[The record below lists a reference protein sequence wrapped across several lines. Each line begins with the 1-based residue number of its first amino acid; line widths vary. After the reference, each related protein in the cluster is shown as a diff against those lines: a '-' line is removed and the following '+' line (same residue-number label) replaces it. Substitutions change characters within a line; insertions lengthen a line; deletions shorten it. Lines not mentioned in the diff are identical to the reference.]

1 MKERKLYSLTG
12 KLIVFLLLIVF
23 AASALF
29 GGIQTLMLSSV
40 GLTPNAA
47 AKKYAFEETT
57 ACGTLVQRQLHNV
70 MSYYNDMSK
79 FGTNGRYDGTKEIDY
94 RAFATDGEGSG
105 GISTTYTIDQL
116 VKMYDDGSSADL
128 NEVAAYTADN
138 YATNDAG
145 IDKEAYLAYEDGTDV
160 SQETEETDV
169 AALTEEVS
177 AADAETFDSFS
188 PDGEVYFPSDNAVK
202 SLKEKKIDP
211 ADVSS
216 QFLYLYDQ
224 GMSLETQ
231 KTKAGTYLYEYAAA
245 NLKKVSIRDLY
256 MTLSGVTEEVAA
268 FKNQES
274 GISVDADD
282 ANLWYCLEDKE
293 GNIYTNV
300 DSWKNGYTTA
310 IAQKSPYPFAFAV
323 DRTGGADKVRSYATR
338 KNSPAVEAARSYLLN
353 NQIADNYQKIF
364 VALDPD
370 LAASDYFSQYSEI
383 YSQWLPKMQL
393 LLLMIAVGGIGTLV
407 CLVLFTLQAGRNGKN
422 KEIRL
427 YFFDQWYTEIAAA
440 AAILIVMGA
449 VGIVAVCI
457 ELSYGGVHYIQ
468 NFDGNYI
475 YSGSYGNEADTWR
488 SLVAASGILA
498 GFLITLIPYC
508 SLVRRIKARNV
519 WKQSFLYCVGHRIV
533 SAGRTFYEGRQESE
547 RTILM
552 FCVFCGVQIILC
564 CGFGMFGVFLTL
576 VMDAAVLLLLLREA
590 SGRKQI
596 EHGLKEIA
604 AGDLD
609 YKIDL
614 TELQGEDNLQLAG
627 IVNSLGEGMKAAVQ
641 EQMKSERLKADLI
654 TNVSHDIKT
663 PLTSIINYVD
673 LLKRENIENEK
684 AKDYIRVLDE
694 KSQRL
699 KQLTEDLVEASK
711 ISSGNI
717 KLEFMNLNLNELVQQ
732 VNGEFAERFEGR
744 NLDLI
749 CILQPEPLLIRAD
762 SRRIW
767 RVLENLYVNVCKYS
781 MPGTRVYIT
790 VTELRTEAFTADSS
804 ANSRKAMSSYTD
816 GNPAGIFGENGLK
829 KYFGKKRLH
838 RNRAENNTDL
848 QDSQRYD
855 TENDTADAVGYS
867 ALPGRVSIAVKN
879 ISRERLNV
887 ATDELMERFVRGD
900 SARTTEGSGL
910 GLNIARSLTEL
921 QGGRF
926 GLSIDGDL
934 FKAEIILRSE

>member
-79 FGTNGRYDGTKEIDY
+79 FGTNGQYDGTKEIDY

-310 IAQKSPYPFAFAV
+310 IAQKSSYPFAFAV

-407 CLVLFTLQAGRNGKN
+407 CLVLFTPQAGRKGTFS
-422 KEIRL
+422 EFRL
-427 YFFDQWYTEIAAA
+427 YFFVQLYTDIAAA

-498 GFLITLIPYC
+498 GFLVTLIPYC
-508 SLVRRIKARNV
+508 SLGRRIKARNV

-533 SAGRTFYEGRQESE
+533 SAGRTYYEGRQESE

-654 TNVSHDIKT
+654 TNVPHDIKT

-684 AKDYIRVLDE
+684 AKDYIRVLDQ

-699 KQLTEDLVEASK
+699 KQLTEDLVEASN

-732 VNGEFAERFEGR
+732 VNGEFAERFESR

-749 CILQPEPLLIRAD
+749 CILQPEPLLICAD

-767 RVLENLYVNVCKYS
+767 RVLENLYVTVCKYA
-781 MPGTRVYIT
+781 MPGTRVYVDAI
-790 VTELRTEAFTADSS
+790 
-804 ANSRKAMSSYTD
+804 RKD
-816 GNPAGIFGENGLK
+816 GKIQF
-829 KYFGKKRLH
+829 
-838 RNRAENNTDL
+838 
-848 QDSQRYD
+848 
-855 TENDTADAVGYS
+855 
-867 ALPGRVSIAVKN
+867 SIKN
-879 ISRERLNV
+879 ISENALNCE
-887 ATDELMERFVRGD
+887 ADELTERFIRGD
-900 SARTTEGSGL
+900 VSRSTEGSGL
-910 GLNIARSLTEL
+910 GLSIAKNLTVL
-921 QGGRF
+921 QHGTIDIY
-926 GLSIDGDL
+926 LDGDM
-934 FKAEIILRSE
+934 FKVTITFDEVVKEKKPETSGYTAKPEMPEEDLEKPSSDTI

>member
-1 MKERKLYSLTG
+1 MKEKKLYSLTG
-12 KLIVFLLLIVF
+12 KLVVFLLLIIF
-23 AASALF
+23 AAGTSF
-29 GGIQTLMLSSV
+29 GVIQTLMLSNV

-47 AKKYAFEETT
+47 AKKYSFEETT
-57 ACGTLVQRQLHNV
+57 ACGTLVQQQLHNI
-70 MSYYNDMSK
+70 MSYYNDMGK
-79 FGTNGRYDGTKEIDY
+79 FGTNGRYDGKKEIDY
-94 RAFATDGEGSG
+94 RAFVTDGEQG
-105 GISTTYTIDQL
+105 GGDSTTYTIDQL
-116 VKMYDDGSSADL
+116 GKMYDDGSSADL
-128 NEVAAYTADN
+128 NGVAAYTADN

-169 AALTEEVS
+169 AALS

-188 PDGEVYFPSDNAVK
+188 PDGEIYFPSENAVK

-245 NLKKVSIRDLY
+245 NLKTVSIRDLY
-256 MTLSGVTEEVAA
+256 MTLSGVAEEVAD

-274 GISVDADD
+274 NSNIDSDD
-282 ANLWYCLEDKE
+282 SNLWYCLEDQE
-293 GNIYTNV
+293 GNVYTNV
-300 DSWKNGYTTA
+300 ASWENGYTMA
-310 IAQKSPYPFAFAV
+310 VAQKLSYPFAFGI
-323 DRTGGADKVRSYATR
+323 DRTDGADKFRSLADR
-338 KNSPAVEAARSYLLN
+338 KNSPAVEVARSYL
-353 NQIADNYQKIF
+353 QSSQAADNYQKVF

-370 LAASDYFSQYSEI
+370 LEASDYFSQYSEI
-383 YSQWLPKMQL
+383 YSQWLPKMKL
-393 LLLMIAVGGIGTLV
+393 LLVMIGVGAIGTLV
-407 CLVLFTLQAGRNGKN
+407 CLVLLTLQAGRNGKN
-422 KEIRL
+422 KEIHL
-427 YFFDQWYTEIAAA
+427 FFFDRWYTEIAAA

-449 VGIVAVCI
+449 IGIVAVCM
-457 ELSYGGVHYIQ
+457 ELSYSGVHSFRDF
-468 NFDGNYI
+468 NGNYI

-488 SLVAASGILA
+488 SLVTASGILG
-498 GFLITLIPYC
+498 GFLIMLIPYC
-508 SLVRRIKARNV
+508 SLVRRIKAHNV
-519 WKQSFLYCVGHRIV
+519 WKQSFVYLAGHRVV
-533 SAGRTFYEGRQESE
+533 SVGRTFYEDRKKSE
-547 RTILM
+547 RTVLM
-552 FCVFCGVQIILC
+552 FCVFCGVQIVLC
-564 CGFGMFGVFLTL
+564 CGFGNFGVFLTM
-576 VMDAAVLLLLLREA
+576 VMDAAVLFLLLREA

-596 EHGLKEIA
+596 EQGLKEIA

-614 TELQGEDNLQLAG
+614 SSLHGDENLQLAG

-767 RVLENLYVNVCKYS
+767 RVLENLYVNVCKYA
-781 MPGTRVYIT
+781 MPGTRVYVDAI
-790 VTELRTEAFTADSS
+790 
-804 ANSRKAMSSYTD
+804 KKD
-816 GNPAGIFGENGLK
+816 GKIQF
-829 KYFGKKRLH
+829 
-838 RNRAENNTDL
+838 
-848 QDSQRYD
+848 
-855 TENDTADAVGYS
+855 
-867 ALPGRVSIAVKN
+867 SIKN
-879 ISRERLNV
+879 ISENPLNFQ
-887 ATDELMERFVRGD
+887 ADELTERFIRGD
-900 SARTTEGSGL
+900 VSRSTEGSGL
-910 GLNIARSLTEL
+910 GLSIAKNLTVLQHGTFNIYL
-921 QGGRF
+921 
-926 GLSIDGDL
+926 DGDL
-934 FKAEIILRSE
+934 FKVTITFDEAVKEKKPMSPMIVPEPVQEEAQQDV

>member
-282 ANLWYCLEDKE
+282 DNLWYCLEDKE

-663 PLTSIINYVD
+663 PLTSIINYVN
-673 LLKRENIENEK
+673 LLKTTDQTDPRAQTYIE
-684 AKDYIRVLDE
+684 VLDR
-694 KSQRL
+694 KSLRL
-699 KQLTEDLVEASK
+699 KKLTEDLVEASK
-711 ISSGNI
+711 ASTGVLAVNREKIGMAQLLDQALGEYEE
-717 KLEFMNLNLNELVQQ
+717 KLEEKRLAVVRTVPE
-732 VNGEFAERFEGR
+732 GESYVYADGR
-744 NLDLI
+744 HL
-749 CILQPEPLLIRAD
+749 
-762 SRRIW
+762 W
-767 RVLENLYVNVCKYS
+767 RVIDNLLSNCAKYALE
-781 MPGTRVYIT
+781 GTRVYIELVRGKGT
-790 VTELRTEAFTADSS
+790 VSLS
-804 ANSRKAMSSYTD
+804 
-816 GNPAGIFGENGLK
+816 
-829 KYFGKKRLH
+829 
-838 RNRAENNTDL
+838 
-848 QDSQRYD
+848 
-855 TENDTADAVGYS
+855 
-867 ALPGRVSIAVKN
+867 VKN
-879 ISRERLNV
+879 ISREALNV
-887 ATDELMERFVRGD
+887 PPERLMERFVRGEE
-900 SARTTEGSGL
+900 SRSTEGSGL
-910 GLNIARSLTEL
+910 GLSIARSLTEL
-921 QGGRF
+921 QGGTF
-926 GLSIDGDL
+926 ELAVDGDL
-934 FKAEIILRSE
+934 FKAVVTLPQSS

>member
-1 MKERKLYSLTG
+1 MKEKKLYSLTG
-12 KLIVFLLLIVF
+12 KLVVFLLLIIF
-23 AASALF
+23 AAGTSF
-29 GGIQTLMLSSV
+29 GVIQTLMLSNV

-47 AKKYAFEETT
+47 AKKYSFEETT
-57 ACGTLVQRQLHNV
+57 ACGTLVQQQLHNI
-70 MSYYNDMSK
+70 MSYYNDMGK
-79 FGTNGRYDGTKEIDY
+79 FGTNGRYDGKKEIDY
-94 RAFATDGEGSG
+94 RAFVTDGEQSG
-105 GISTTYTIDQL
+105 GDSTTYTIDQL
-116 VKMYDDGSSADL
+116 GKMYDDGSSADL
-128 NEVAAYTADN
+128 NGVAAYTADN

-169 AALTEEVS
+169 AALS

-188 PDGEVYFPSDNAVK
+188 PDGEVYFPSENAVK

-245 NLKKVSIRDLY
+245 NPKTVSIRDLY
-256 MTLSGVTEEVAA
+256 MTLSGVAEEVAD

-274 GISVDADD
+274 NSNIDSDD
-282 ANLWYCLEDKE
+282 SNLWYCLEDQE
-293 GNIYTNV
+293 GNVYTNV
-300 DSWKNGYTTA
+300 ASWENGYTMA
-310 IAQKSPYPFAFAV
+310 VAQKLSYPFAFGI
-323 DRTGGADKVRSYATR
+323 DRTDGADKFRSLADR
-338 KNSPAVEAARSYLLN
+338 KNSPAVEVARSYL
-353 NQIADNYQKIF
+353 QSSQAADNYQKVF

-370 LAASDYFSQYSEI
+370 LEASDYFSQYSEI
-383 YSQWLPKMQL
+383 YSQWLSKMKL
-393 LLLMIAVGGIGTLV
+393 LLVMIGAGAIGTLV
-407 CLVLFTLQAGRNGKN
+407 CLVLLTLQAGRNGKN
-422 KEIRL
+422 KEIHL
-427 YFFDQWYTEIAAA
+427 YFFDRWYTEIAAA

-449 VGIVAVCI
+449 IGIVTVCM
-457 ELSYGGVHYIQ
+457 ELSYSGVHSFRDF
-468 NFDGNYI
+468 NGNYI

-488 SLVAASGILA
+488 SLVTASGILG
-498 GFLITLIPYC
+498 GFLIMLIPYC
-508 SLVRRIKARNV
+508 SLVRRIKAHNV
-519 WKQSFLYCVGHRIV
+519 WKQSFVHQAGHRVV
-533 SAGRTFYEGRQESE
+533 SVVRTFYEDRKKSE
-547 RTILM
+547 RTVLM
-552 FCVFCGVQIILC
+552 FCVFCGVQIVLC
-564 CGFGMFGVFLTL
+564 CGFGNFGVFLTM
-576 VMDAAVLLLLLREA
+576 VMDAAVLFLLLREA

-596 EHGLKEIA
+596 EQGLKEIA

-609 YKIDL
+609 YKIDPTSL
-614 TELQGEDNLQLAG
+614 HGDENLQLAG

-717 KLEFMNLNLNELVQQ
+717 KLEFMNLNLNELIQQ

-749 CILQPEPLLIRAD
+749 CILQPEPLLVRAD

-767 RVLENLYVNVCKYS
+767 RVLENLYVNVCKYA
-781 MPGTRVYIT
+781 MPGTRVYVDAI
-790 VTELRTEAFTADSS
+790 
-804 ANSRKAMSSYTD
+804 KKD
-816 GNPAGIFGENGLK
+816 GKIQF
-829 KYFGKKRLH
+829 
-838 RNRAENNTDL
+838 
-848 QDSQRYD
+848 
-855 TENDTADAVGYS
+855 
-867 ALPGRVSIAVKN
+867 SIKN
-879 ISRERLNV
+879 ISENPLNFQ
-887 ATDELMERFVRGD
+887 ADELTERFIRGD
-900 SARTTEGSGL
+900 VSRSTEGSGL
-910 GLNIARSLTEL
+910 GLSIAKNLTVLQHGSFNIYL
-921 QGGRF
+921 
-926 GLSIDGDL
+926 DGDL
-934 FKAEIILRSE
+934 FKVTITFDEAVKEKKPMSPMIVPEAVQEEAQQDA

>member
-673 LLKRENIENEK
+673 LLKREQIPGERAREYLK
-684 AKDYIRVLDE
+684 VLDQ

-699 KQLTEDLVEASK
+699 KNLTEDLVEASK
-711 ISSGNI
+711 ASSGNV
-717 KLEFMNLNLNELVQQ
+717 KLEMTTLDIVEMIWQT
-732 VNGEFAERFEGR
+732 NGEFEEKFATRSLELVSTLPESSILIEADGR
-744 NLDLI
+744 HL
-749 CILQPEPLLIRAD
+749 
-762 SRRIW
+762 W
-767 RVLENLYVNVCKYS
+767 RVLENVYNNAFKYA
-781 MPGTRVYIT
+781 MEHTRVY
-790 VTELRTEAFTADSS
+790 
-804 ANSRKAMSSYTD
+804 
-816 GNPAGIFGENGLK
+816 
-829 KYFGKKRLH
+829 
-838 RNRAENNTDL
+838 TDL
-848 QDSQRYD
+848 KLKDDKVYF
-855 TENDTADAVGYS
+855 T
-867 ALPGRVSIAVKN
+867 IKN
-879 ISRERLNV
+879 ISANPLNV
-887 ATDELMERFVRGD
+887 QGDELTERFVRGD
-900 SARTTEGSGL
+900 VSRTTEGSGL
-910 GLNIARSLTEL
+910 GLSIAQSLTKL
-921 QGGRF
+921 QGGTF
-926 GLSIDGDL
+926 EILIDGDL
-934 FKAEIILRSE
+934 FKVRVGFGIKKPDQTA

>member
-1 MKERKLYSLTG
+1 MKEKKLYSLTG
-12 KLIVFLLLIVF
+12 KLVVFLLLIIF
-23 AASALF
+23 AAGTSF
-29 GGIQTLMLSSV
+29 GVIQTLMLSNV

-47 AKKYAFEETT
+47 AKKYSFEETT
-57 ACGTLVQRQLHNV
+57 ACGTLVQQQLHNI
-70 MSYYNDMSK
+70 MSYYNDMGK
-79 FGTNGRYDGTKEIDY
+79 FGTNGRYDGKKEIDY
-94 RAFATDGEGSG
+94 RAFVTDGEQSG
-105 GISTTYTIDQL
+105 GDSTTYTIDQL
-116 VKMYDDGSSADL
+116 GKMYDDGSSADL
-128 NEVAAYTADN
+128 NGVAAYTADN

-169 AALTEEVS
+169 AALS

-188 PDGEVYFPSDNAVK
+188 PDGEVYFPSENAVK

-245 NLKKVSIRDLY
+245 NPKTVSIRDLY
-256 MTLSGVTEEVAA
+256 MTLSGVAEEVAD

-274 GISVDADD
+274 NSNIDSDD
-282 ANLWYCLEDKE
+282 SNLWYCLEDQE
-293 GNIYTNV
+293 GNVYTNV
-300 DSWKNGYTTA
+300 ASWENGYTMA
-310 IAQKSPYPFAFAV
+310 VAQKLSYPFAFGI
-323 DRTGGADKVRSYATR
+323 DRTDGADKFRSLADR
-338 KNSPAVEAARSYLLN
+338 KNSPAVEVARSYL
-353 NQIADNYQKIF
+353 QSSQAADNYQKVF

-370 LAASDYFSQYSEI
+370 LEASDYFSQYSEI
-383 YSQWLPKMQL
+383 YSQWLSKMKL
-393 LLLMIAVGGIGTLV
+393 LLVMIGAGAIGTLV
-407 CLVLFTLQAGRNGKN
+407 CLVLLTLQAGRNGKN
-422 KEIRL
+422 KEIHL
-427 YFFDQWYTEIAAA
+427 YFFDRWYTEIAAA

-449 VGIVAVCI
+449 IGIVTVCM
-457 ELSYGGVHYIQ
+457 ELSYSGVHSFRDF
-468 NFDGNYI
+468 NGNYI

-488 SLVAASGILA
+488 SLVTASGILG
-498 GFLITLIPYC
+498 GFLIMLIPYC
-508 SLVRRIKARNV
+508 SLVRRIKAHNV
-519 WKQSFLYCVGHRIV
+519 WKQSFVYQAGHRVV
-533 SAGRTFYEGRQESE
+533 SVVRTFYEDRKKSE
-547 RTILM
+547 RTVLM
-552 FCVFCGVQIILC
+552 FCVFCGVQIVLC
-564 CGFGMFGVFLTL
+564 CGFGNFGVFLTM
-576 VMDAAVLLLLLREA
+576 VMDAAVLFLLLREA

-596 EHGLKEIA
+596 EQGLKEIA

-609 YKIDL
+609 YKIDPTSL
-614 TELQGEDNLQLAG
+614 HGDENLQLAG
-627 IVNSLGEGMKAAVQ
+627 IVNSFGEGMKAAVQ

-767 RVLENLYVNVCKYS
+767 RVLENLYVNVCKYA
-781 MPGTRVYIT
+781 MPGTRVYVDAI
-790 VTELRTEAFTADSS
+790 
-804 ANSRKAMSSYTD
+804 KKD
-816 GNPAGIFGENGLK
+816 GKIQF
-829 KYFGKKRLH
+829 
-838 RNRAENNTDL
+838 
-848 QDSQRYD
+848 
-855 TENDTADAVGYS
+855 
-867 ALPGRVSIAVKN
+867 SIKN
-879 ISRERLNV
+879 ISENPLNFQ
-887 ATDELMERFVRGD
+887 ADELTERFIRGD
-900 SARTTEGSGL
+900 VSRSTEGSGL
-910 GLNIARSLTEL
+910 GLSIAKNLTVLQHGSFNIYL
-921 QGGRF
+921 
-926 GLSIDGDL
+926 DGDL
-934 FKAEIILRSE
+934 FKVTITFDEAVKEKKPMPPMIVPEVVQEEAQQDA

>member
-641 EQMKSERLKADLI
+641 EQMKSEHLKADLI

-673 LLKRENIENEK
+673 LLKREQIPGERAQEYLK
-684 AKDYIRVLDE
+684 VLDQ

-699 KQLTEDLVEASK
+699 KNLTEDLVEASK
-711 ISSGNI
+711 ASSGNV
-717 KLEFMNLNLNELVQQ
+717 KLEMTTLDIVEMIWQT
-732 VNGEFAERFEGR
+732 NGEFEEKFATRSLELVSTLPESSILIEADGR
-744 NLDLI
+744 HL
-749 CILQPEPLLIRAD
+749 
-762 SRRIW
+762 W
-767 RVLENLYVNVCKYS
+767 RVLENVYNNAFKYA
-781 MPGTRVYIT
+781 MEHTRVY
-790 VTELRTEAFTADSS
+790 
-804 ANSRKAMSSYTD
+804 
-816 GNPAGIFGENGLK
+816 
-829 KYFGKKRLH
+829 
-838 RNRAENNTDL
+838 TDL
-848 QDSQRYD
+848 ELKDDKVYF
-855 TENDTADAVGYS
+855 T
-867 ALPGRVSIAVKN
+867 IKN
-879 ISRERLNV
+879 ISANPLNV
-887 ATDELMERFVRGD
+887 QGEELTERFVRGD
-900 SARTTEGSGL
+900 VSRTTEGSGL
-910 GLNIARSLTEL
+910 GLSIAQSLTKL
-921 QGGRF
+921 QGGTF
-926 GLSIDGDL
+926 EILIDGDL
-934 FKAEIILRSE
+934 FKVRVGFGVKKTDQTA

>member
-224 GMSLETQ
+224 GMNLETQ

-310 IAQKSPYPFAFAV
+310 IAQKSSYPFAFAV

-663 PLTSIINYVD
+663 PLTSIVNYVD
-673 LLKRENIENEK
+673 LLKRENLENEN
-684 AKDYIRVLDE
+684 ARNYIRILDE

-699 KQLTEDLVEASK
+699 KQLTEDLVEVSK
-711 ISSGNI
+711 ITSGNVH
-717 KLEFMNLNLNELVQQ
+717 LEMQTIDMVELIYQTG
-732 VNGEFAERFEGR
+732 GEFNERFEARGLTIVTKLPNQAVLVNADGR
-744 NLDLI
+744 QLY
-749 CILQPEPLLIRAD
+749 RA
-762 SRRIW
+762 I
-767 RVLENLYVNVCKYS
+767 ENLYTNAAKYALEN
-781 MPGTRVYIT
+781 TRVY
-790 VTELRTEAFTADSS
+790 VELEVEDTTAVFT
-804 ANSRKAMSSYTD
+804 
-816 GNPAGIFGENGLK
+816 I
-829 KYFGKKRLH
+829 
-838 RNRAENNTDL
+838 
-848 QDSQRYD
+848 
-855 TENDTADAVGYS
+855 
-867 ALPGRVSIAVKN
+867 KN
-879 ISRERLNV
+879 ISKNPLPEKQEGGKDLT
-887 ATDELMERFVRGD
+887 ARFVRGD
-900 SARTTEGSGL
+900 VSRTTEGSGL
-910 GLNIARSLTEL
+910 GLSIAKNLTNL
-921 QGGRF
+921 MGGEF
-926 GLSIDGDL
+926 KIQTDGDL
-934 FKAEIILRSE
+934 FIAKIQFEILNNL

>member
-673 LLKRENIENEK
+673 LLKREQIPGERAQEYLK
-684 AKDYIRVLDE
+684 VLDQ

-699 KQLTEDLVEASK
+699 KNLTEDLVEASK
-711 ISSGNI
+711 ASSGNV
-717 KLEFMNLNLNELVQQ
+717 KLEMTTLDIVEMIWQT
-732 VNGEFAERFEGR
+732 NGEFEEKFATRSLELVSTLPESSILIEADGR
-744 NLDLI
+744 HL
-749 CILQPEPLLIRAD
+749 
-762 SRRIW
+762 W
-767 RVLENLYVNVCKYS
+767 RVLENVYNNAFKYA
-781 MPGTRVYIT
+781 MEHTRVY
-790 VTELRTEAFTADSS
+790 
-804 ANSRKAMSSYTD
+804 
-816 GNPAGIFGENGLK
+816 
-829 KYFGKKRLH
+829 
-838 RNRAENNTDL
+838 TDL
-848 QDSQRYD
+848 KLKDDKVYF
-855 TENDTADAVGYS
+855 T
-867 ALPGRVSIAVKN
+867 IKN
-879 ISRERLNV
+879 ISANPLNV
-887 ATDELMERFVRGD
+887 QGEELTERFVRGD
-900 SARTTEGSGL
+900 VSRTTEGSGL
-910 GLNIARSLTEL
+910 GLSIAQSLTKL
-921 QGGRF
+921 QGGTF
-926 GLSIDGDL
+926 EILIDGDL
-934 FKAEIILRSE
+934 FKVRVGFGIKKPDQTA

>member
-116 VKMYDDGSSADL
+116 GKMYDDGSSADL
-128 NEVAAYTADN
+128 NGVAAYTADN

-169 AALTEEVS
+169 AALS

-188 PDGEVYFPSDNAVK
+188 PDGEVYFPSENAVK

-245 NLKKVSIRDLY
+245 NPKTVSIRDLY
-256 MTLSGVTEEVAA
+256 MTLSGVAEEVAD

-274 GISVDADD
+274 NSNIDSDD
-282 ANLWYCLEDKE
+282 SNLWYCLEDQE
-293 GNIYTNV
+293 GNVYTNV
-300 DSWKNGYTTA
+300 ASWENGYTMA
-310 IAQKSPYPFAFAV
+310 VAQKLSYPFAFGI
-323 DRTGGADKVRSYATR
+323 DRTDGADKFRSLADR
-338 KNSPAVEAARSYLLN
+338 KNSPAVEVARSYL
-353 NQIADNYQKIF
+353 QSSQAADNYQKVF

-370 LAASDYFSQYSEI
+370 LEASDYFSQYSEI
-383 YSQWLPKMQL
+383 YSQWLSKMKL
-393 LLLMIAVGGIGTLV
+393 LLVMIGAGAIGTLV
-407 CLVLFTLQAGRNGKN
+407 CLVLLTLQAGRNGKN
-422 KEIRL
+422 KEIHL
-427 YFFDQWYTEIAAA
+427 YFFDRWYTEIAAA

-449 VGIVAVCI
+449 IGIVTVCM
-457 ELSYGGVHYIQ
+457 ELSYSGVHSFRDF
-468 NFDGNYI
+468 NGNYI

-488 SLVAASGILA
+488 SLVTASGILG
-498 GFLITLIPYC
+498 GFLIMLIPYC
-508 SLVRRIKARNV
+508 SLVRRIKAHNV
-519 WKQSFLYCVGHRIV
+519 WKQSFVYQAGHRVV
-533 SAGRTFYEGRQESE
+533 SVVRTFYEDRKKSE
-547 RTILM
+547 RTVLM
-552 FCVFCGVQIILC
+552 FCVFCGVQIVLC
-564 CGFGMFGVFLTL
+564 CGFGNFGVFLTM
-576 VMDAAVLLLLLREA
+576 VMDAAVLFLLLREA

-596 EHGLKEIA
+596 EQGLKEIA

-609 YKIDL
+609 YKIDPTSL
-614 TELQGEDNLQLAG
+614 HGDENLQLAG

-767 RVLENLYVNVCKYS
+767 RVLENLYVNVCKYA
-781 MPGTRVYIT
+781 MPGTRVYVDAI
-790 VTELRTEAFTADSS
+790 
-804 ANSRKAMSSYTD
+804 KKD
-816 GNPAGIFGENGLK
+816 GKIQL
-829 KYFGKKRLH
+829 
-838 RNRAENNTDL
+838 
-848 QDSQRYD
+848 
-855 TENDTADAVGYS
+855 
-867 ALPGRVSIAVKN
+867 SIKN
-879 ISRERLNV
+879 ISENPLNFQ
-887 ATDELMERFVRGD
+887 ADELTERFIRGD
-900 SARTTEGSGL
+900 VSRSTEGSGL
-910 GLNIARSLTEL
+910 GLSIAKNLTVLQHGSFNIYL
-921 QGGRF
+921 
-926 GLSIDGDL
+926 DGDL
-934 FKAEIILRSE
+934 FKVTITFDEAVKEKKPMPPMIVPEAVQEEAQQDA